1 MHRRVETQVRFRQ
14 GGFRLEQSV
23 LEMDESDRGRQ
34 APPRAP
40 GSLTHDHLGLPLDK
54 QIQLADK
61 GPRAGIRGD
70 EHDTAPG
77 ELGLHF
83 LRYHARSPG
92 TPHDRLDVAVDLFV
106 EQGGELVQDLIGSA
120 IISLPRIARMR
131 RYRREQKDQLDV
143 RLDGLRQ
150 RQGTN
155 DFGVEDPNERVELHV
170 IDKPVFDHP
179 RTVDD
184 RIETAEPGVDVVDDL
199 TDTRGIA
206 HVRLYVQ
213 DACASLL

>member
-34 APPRAP
+34 APPRSP
-40 GSLTHDHLGLPLDK
+40 GSP
-54 QIQLADK
+54 Q
-61 GPRAGIRGD
+61 
-70 EHDTAPG
+70 
-77 ELGLHF
+77 
-83 LRYHARSPG
+83 
-92 TPHDRLDVAVDLFV
+92 DRLDVAVDLFV

-155 DFGVEDPNERVELHV
+155 DFGVEDPIERVELLV
-170 IDKPVFDHP
+170 LDQPVFDHP